1 MQEIERLWTTPDK
14 SPEAERLGVLALL
27 VEHYEKTN
35 FPIEDPDP
43 IELLEHV
50 MHSRGLTRKD
60 FEPAIGQRGRVTEIF
75 NRVRPSSLEMI
86 RPLMC
91 WSSLMRCAVRCCQLK
106 ADQLFVA
113 LNYFGKTLAIA
124 QIVCYKRINFG
135 KSPSLAAFFTKDSSV
150 CPFKH

>member
-1 MQEIERLWTTPDK
+1 MEIRTIQNKKDHKAALKEIKRLWTAPDK

-50 MHSRGLTRKD
+50 MQSRGLTRKD

-75 NRVRPSSLEMI
+75 NRVRPLSLEMI
-86 RPLMC
+86 RRLVEQFDLPAGML
-91 WSSLMRCAVRCCQLK
+91 VK
-106 ADQLFVA
+106 PYA
-113 LNYFGKTLAIA
+113 LRGELLSA
-124 QIVCYKRINFG
+124 
-135 KSPSLAAFFTKDSSV
+135 
-150 CPFKH
+150 